1 MSIQAI
7 AADAESIAANRSGRM
22 SAIQQRLVAAAVKAE
37 ATSGLAIAGSFVF
50 LFGIV
55 LLAQSQS
62 YSAGGRSSGQVGLGL
77 LLVIT
82 LAIFSWLFWRRWQR
96 LAEVKAGSLER
107 AEGHVDWLRG
117 DYRAQVPGRVLNL
130 RTFSLPAGR
139 YVFSYLPRSGRVI
152 SAELVAADAPAQAQ
166 DELRHALAQANHFH
180 VDDLPALRQGKLGQY
195 GGRRLRQLW
204 TSTAWLLGLALALG
218 VLFIGLVA
226 ADTAKDLAPLFF
238 VGAALL
244 AIGGLFTALAAIGPT
259 LDVLRGQVSIVEGLL
274 ETTVRR
280 TYGRGASTFYY
291 YKLDSQ
297 VWLVS
302 PEAYR
307 ALLSA
312 QHYRVYF
319 LPRSKQL
326 VGLEPI

>member
-7 AADAESIAANRSGRM
+7 AADSESITANRSGQM
-22 SAIQQRLVAAAVKAE
+22 SAIQQRLLATAVKAE

-77 LLVIT
+77 LLVMT
-82 LAIFSWLFWRRWQR
+82 LAIFGWLFWRRWQK
-96 LAEVKAGSLER
+96 LAEVKAGGLAR
-107 AEGHVDWLRG
+107 AEGHVDWLLG

-139 YVFSYLPRSGRVI
+139 YVFSFLPHSGRVI

-180 VDDLPALRQGKLGQY
+180 VDDLPALRQGSLGQS

-204 TSTAWLLGLALALG
+204 TTTAWLVGIALALG
-218 VLFIGLVA
+218 VLFIWLVA
-226 ADTAKDLAPLFF
+226 ADIAKDLAPLFF
-238 VGAALL
+238 VGAVLMT
-244 AIGGLFTALAAIGPT
+244 IGGLFTALAAIGPT
-259 LDVLRGQVSIVEGLL
+259 LDVLRAQVSIAEGPL
-274 ETTVRR
+274 ETSVRR

-297 VWLVS
+297 VWTVS
-302 PEAYR
+302 PEAYQIGR
-307 ALLSA
+307 ASCRE
-312 QHYRVYF
+312 RVYG
-319 LPRSKQL
+319 R
-326 VGLEPI
+326 V